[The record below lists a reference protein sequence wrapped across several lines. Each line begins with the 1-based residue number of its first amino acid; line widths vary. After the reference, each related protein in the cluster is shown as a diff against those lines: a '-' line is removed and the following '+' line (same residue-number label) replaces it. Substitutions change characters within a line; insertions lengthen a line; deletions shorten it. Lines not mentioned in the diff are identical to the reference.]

1 MLTDNSDAPL
11 ILIVEDDNNHAE
23 LIRRS
28 FEDVVEE
35 YRLEIAGCICDAK
48 RAAQNHAPS
57 LVLTDYRLPDGDG
70 SEMVV
75 MAAGQWPVIIMTS
88 HGSEQVAV
96 EAMKIGA
103 QDYIVKSPETFD
115 NLSVTVKYA
124 LMAWALVVV
133 RRQSDEAIVKAKKDW
148 ERTFDAVPD
157 LISIIDCNYTIT
169 RVNRSMAQRC
179 GLTPEKMIGLK
190 CHVVMH
196 GMPTPHPS
204 CPHFMTLKDGL
215 MHKEEIEEKRLASVF
230 DVTVSPLCDADGQVS
245 SCVHV
250 MRDITEW
257 KRANEERQAFEAQF
271 QQTQKLESL
280 GVLAGGIAHDFNNIL
295 TIILGHCY
303 MAMDNTDSS
312 PAHKNHVLK
321 IESAANRAAEL
332 CRQMLAYAGNSPLVN
347 VKIDLCLLVD
357 EIVKMLQSAIK
368 KNVDIQLDLRRDVP
382 EFTGD
387 NAHIQQVVM
396 NLIINAA
403 EAIDEKNGIINVAVH
418 QLTIS
423 DLEPV
428 PDFFDNPI
436 KNGNYACLEV
446 SDNGC
451 GMDEE
456 IKKRIFEPFY
466 TTKFTGRGLGMSAI
480 LGIIKS
486 HHGALQLTS
495 ATGCG
500 TTFKVFFPLAE
511 NSAAVEAVKA
521 VQAAPSVPAKGTIL
535 LVDDETSIL
544 TIGSALLNA
553 MGFSTVTAANG
564 PESLEIIRERGGEI
578 DLVLLDLIMPQ
589 MGGVDTYYELR
600 KLNRNIPIVF
610 CSGYGVE
617 GVLDTIDSDLN
628 IGAIMKPY
636 NPDQLRSLLQ
646 AMVGAAA

>member
-1 MLTDNSDAPL
+1 
-11 ILIVEDDNNHAE
+11 
-23 LIRRS
+23 
-28 FEDVVEE
+28 
-35 YRLEIAGCICDAK
+35 
-48 RAAQNHAPS
+48 
-57 LVLTDYRLPDGDG
+57 
-70 SEMVV
+70 
-75 MAAGQWPVIIMTS
+75 
-88 HGSEQVAV
+88 
-96 EAMKIGA
+96 
-103 QDYIVKSPETFD
+103 
-115 NLSVTVKYA
+115 
-124 LMAWALVVV
+124 
-133 RRQSDEAIVKAKKDW
+133 
-148 ERTFDAVPD
+148 
-157 LISIIDCNYTIT
+157 
-169 RVNRSMAQRC
+169 
-179 GLTPEKMIGLK
+179 
-190 CHVVMH
+190 
-196 GMPTPHPS
+196 
-204 CPHFMTLKDGL
+204 
-215 MHKEEIEEKRLASVF
+215 
-230 DVTVSPLCDADGQVS
+230 
-245 SCVHV
+245 
-250 MRDITEW
+250 
-257 KRANEERQAFEAQF
+257 
-271 QQTQKLESL
+271 
-280 GVLAGGIAHDFNNIL
+280 
-295 TIILGHCY
+295 

-382 EFTGD
+382 EFSGD

-403 EAIDEKNGIINVAVH
+403 EAIAETKGIINVAVH

-428 PDFFDNPI
+428 QDFFDNPI

-456 IKKRIFEPFY
+456 IQKRIFEPFY

-495 ATGCG
+495 TPGFG

-521 VQAAPSVPAKGTIL
+521 VQTAQSVPAKGTIL

-564 PESLEIIRERGGEI
+564 LESLEIFRERGCEI

-589 MGGVDTYYELR
+589 MGGVDTYHELR
-600 KLNRNIPIVF
+600 KLNPDIPIVF

-617 GVLDTIDSDLN
+617 GVLNTIDNDSN